1 MAPVSILQQ
10 TGCVFKNFK
19 NPKQLVHLLHPFL
32 FDLINPPGS
41 KIKSQ
46 GESLLCDAGRGRL
59 LFVFLLHGELE
70 YAEFSP
76 WKTQVYK
83 PLLD

>member
-1 MAPVSILQQ
+1 ML
-10 TGCVFKNFK
+10 
-19 NPKQLVHLLHPFL
+19 HLLHPL
-32 FDLINPPGS
+32 LSDVLNLPAS
-41 KIKSQ
+41 EIKSQ
-46 GESLLCDAGRGRL
+46 GESLPYDAGRGRFLCL
-59 LFVFLLHGELE
+59 LLLHGDLE